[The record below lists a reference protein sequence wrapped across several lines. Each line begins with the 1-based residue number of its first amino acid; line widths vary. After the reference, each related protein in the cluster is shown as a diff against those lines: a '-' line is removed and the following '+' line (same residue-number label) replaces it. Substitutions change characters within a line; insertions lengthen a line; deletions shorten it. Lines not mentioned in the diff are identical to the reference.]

1 MLLASASAA
10 LGGAQPRSLLPLSDR
25 MQIEHFGHDQ
35 HPPANTRY
43 GSASRPSRRRLATTL
58 SIDNTEPIRLTVDY
72 SSLYQETAPQYSAC
86 FAIGEWFA
94 MGLPGPEPPSN
105 GIATCLR
112 DGTDGDCW
120 GRCEADDLITDVS
133 RQQVIDIVD
142 NVVAEVASMFRL
154 QQSTEPLVFD
164 DSVGRYDSALRS
176 KGYDSQAACARDCT
190 MLNGVAVASSY
201 CTEGVTADAV
211 VSITKPP
218 VIPGV
223 AGTGGACAS
232 DSTGRPTWL
241 VFTWIQKIV
250 GMTGTIEDLTAQHR
264 GLVIHEL
271 LHALGFSNVQFR
283 SARDASGNSKD
294 LITMQT
300 VDDFGADQDEV
311 WFFKKGRAYELAR
324 TYFGCDNSSASD
336 WNGLP
341 LMGRPDMGRASH
353 WETRIMRDDVM
364 SYGGYGVVSSITLA
378 AMEDLGFY
386 LANYS
391 TAQCMAWGHMQ
402 GCNFVVTRCGATI
415 SDQSAI
421 VENQGQCEGNPN
433 WPYGSDIDNLI
444 ATKCQGGKDPCG
456 TLDGSGYEIISLER
470 RCNAQCSTAQRSGCS
485 EAPAAA
491 VETAGEGGLAE
502 RAMSVNWEQF
512 LFITAWILGALVFVG
527 FMREFL
533 CPKPGSR
540 RVLGITNSILIAAGL
555 ACFIF
560 NVLVLA
566 DIDTIPELDLLGEE
580 VEAFIGRWIM
590 FGFGA
595 IGLILTVVGIATLAG
610 IWLTSTKLLMT
621 VWLAWFVAVLLQV
634 AASIAVCYWIYVLND
649 MPNESLKTLQG
660 TSTGR
665 YDGKLGAQTLEEV
678 EGFMCQLYRK
688 CCRDPI
694 LDTPVIEGGS
704 GVNEASN
711 RTCVYAHEGT
721 TSDVAIT
728 LEDPSS
734 EHFCPYVTGA
744 ERRIAPPEGICNPLD
759 HVYSLDTCRERFC
772 TSGQEGYFDF
782 VLNLVAFIRS
792 YAMTFGGAFSMLV
805 LVEVILL
812 INLWNLRTRYL
823 VEARK
828 ARLEGEDQMRS
839 SDGLQIQAITMRN
852 SQYGD
857 DSKVQ
862 VRTSQTR
869 GRRST
874 DGSKGRPSHLD
885 GLKAV

>member
-1 MLLASASAA
+1 MLLALATAT
-10 LGGAQPRSLLPLSDR
+10 LGGAQPRSLLPLTER
-25 MQIEHFGHDQ
+25 MQLAHYGAD
-35 HPPANTRY
+35 HPPSNTRY
-43 GSASRPSRRRLATTL
+43 GTASRPSRRRMATL
-58 SIDNTEPIRLTVDY
+58 DVDNTEPIRLTVDY

-86 FAIGEWFA
+86 FAVGDWFA
-94 MGLPGPEPPSN
+94 RGLPGPDPPSD
-105 GIATCLR
+105 GVATCVR

-120 GRCEADDLITDVS
+120 GRCEADDLITDAS
-133 RQQVIDIVD
+133 RQQVMDIVN
-142 NVVAEVASMFRL
+142 NVVDEVSAMFRL
-154 QQSTEPLVFD
+154 QQSAEPLVFD

-176 KGYDSQAACARDCT
+176 KGYPSATACARDCT

-201 CTEGVTADAV
+201 CTEGVQQDAV

-250 GMTGTIEDLTAQHR
+250 GMTGTTEELTAQHR

-283 SARDASGNSKD
+283 SARDANGDLKD
-294 LITMQT
+294 LIALQT
-300 VDDFGADQDEV
+300 VDDFGADEDEV

-324 TYFGCDNSSASD
+324 AYFDCTNSSGTD

-391 TAQCMAWGHMQ
+391 AAQCMAWGHMQ

-415 SDQSAI
+415 DDQSAI
-421 VENQGQCEGNPN
+421 VESQGQCEGASS
-433 WPYGSDIDNLI
+433 WPYGSDIDGLL
-444 ATKCQGGKDPCG
+444 ASKCQGGKDPCAAS
-456 TLDGSGYEIISLER
+456 SGYEFINLEE
-470 RCNAQCSTAQRSGCS
+470 RCNAQCSTAGRTGCS
-485 EAPAAA
+485 AAPTDA

-502 RAMSVNWEQF
+502 RALAVNWEQF
-512 LFITAWILGALVFVG
+512 LFIAAGVLMALVFVG

-540 RVLGITNSILIAAGL
+540 RVLGISNSILIAAGL

-560 NVLVLA
+560 NVLALS
-566 DIDTIPELDLLGEE
+566 DIDTLPELDLLGEE

-590 FGFGA
+590 VGFGA
-595 IGLILTVVGIATLAG
+595 IGLVLTLIGVATLVGIC
-610 IWLTSTKLLMT
+610 LTSTKLLMAA
-621 VWLAWFVAVLLQV
+621 WLAWFVAMLLQV
-634 AASIAVCYWIYVLND
+634 TTAIAVCYWIYVLAD

-665 YDGKLGAQTLEEV
+665 YDGKLGASTLEEV

-694 LDTPVIEGGS
+694 LDTPLVEGGS
-704 GVNEASN
+704 GQVGVNEASN
-711 RTCVYAHEGT
+711 RTCIYAHEGT
-721 TSDVAIT
+721 TSDVAIA

-734 EHFCPYVTGA
+734 VHFCPYVTGA
-744 ERRIAPPEGICNPLD
+744 DRRIAPPEGICNPLD
-759 HVYSLDTCRERFC
+759 SVYSLEPCRERFC

-792 YAMTFGGAFSMLV
+792 YAMTFGGAFSMLI

-812 INLWNLRTRYL
+812 INLWNLRSRYL
-823 VEARK
+823 AEAQK
-828 ARLEGEDQMRS
+828 KRLEIEGS
-839 SDGLQIQAITMRN
+839 SDGLQIGAIT
-852 SQYGD
+852 Y
-857 DSKVQ
+857 DSKV
-862 VRTSQTR
+862 RSSQTR
-869 GRRST
+869 GRKST
-874 DGSKGRPSHLD
+874 DSKRPSNLD